1 MPTPEVWLVR
11 STILTTLA
19 LCLLCCPLCAQGDDA
34 VATDNTVLFFD
45 DFSAGMDNWWA
56 EGGLNAWVE
65 DGRLYQDAEPGGER
79 GESRP
84 GLCSTLWC
92 KQPFEGDIK
101 IELDTHVVR
110 SDIDANNINFFIHFS
125 DPGGKPLYE
134 TREERPEGAYKQY
147 HVMNGNIITFLS
159 DVEKESLALP
169 PDQRP
174 ARIRIRHCPG
184 FELLKEERT
193 YHCRQRVT
201 YHIEIIHQGG
211 DIRFSVDGNLL
222 AQVHDPQAPNS
233 GLFGLR
239 TFRTLLWW
247 DNVKITSLQGE

>member
-1 MPTPEVWLVR
+1 MLW
-11 STILTTLA
+11 TLA
-19 LCLLCCPLCAQGDDA
+19 LCLLSCAFCAQGDDA
-34 VATDNTVLFFD
+34 VAEDARVLFLD

-65 DGRLYQDAEPGGER
+65 DGKLYQDAEPGGER
-79 GESRP
+79 GESRT
-84 GLCSTLWC
+84 GLCSTIWC
-92 KQPFEGDIK
+92 KQEFEGDIR

-134 TREERPEGAYKQY
+134 TRDERADGAYQKY
-147 HVMNGNIITFLS
+147 HVLSGNIITFLS

-184 FELLKEERT
+184 LELLREEFT
-193 YHCRQRVT
+193 YECHQRKT
-201 YHIEIIHQGG
+201 YRIEIIKQGP
-211 DIRFSVDGNLL
+211 DISFSVDGRLL
-222 AQVHDPQAPNS
+222 AQAHDPQAPS
-233 GLFGLR
+233 GGLFGLR
-239 TFRTLLWW
+239 TFRTVLWW
-247 DNVKITSLQGE
+247 DNVRISSLEGE